1 MAKSVLEAGWGML
14 KTQLQYKRQQVGS
27 CVAIADEKYTS
38 RACSSC
44 GALTGPAGVNG
55 LGVRQWVCR
64 ACGDTRDR
72 DANAARTSWPRGGV
86 PRPFSGTSPR
96 ISLRR
101 RAGRLA
107 RARHGPRRLVR
118 RHEHRIFASVE
129 ITDPAA
135 YEDYRRRV
143 PAIIAAYGGR
153 YLARGGAV
161 ERLEGDA
168 PLNRLVILEFS
179 DIAQLKAFYNSA
191 EYQPLLAIRKRAA
204 RSSLL
209 AIEGV

>member
-1 MAKSVLEAGWGML
+1 MAA
-14 KTQLQYKRQQVGS
+14 Y
-27 CVAIADEKYTS
+27 
-38 RACSSC
+38 
-44 GALTGPAGVNG
+44 
-55 LGVRQWVCR
+55 
-64 ACGDTRDR
+64 
-72 DANAARTSWPRGGV
+72 
-86 PRPFSGTSPR
+86 
-96 ISLRR
+96 
-101 RAGRLA
+101 
-107 RARHGPRRLVR
+107 
-118 RHEHRIFASVE
+118 IFASVE

-168 PLNRLVILEFS
+168 PLNRLVILEFP
-179 DIAQLKAFYNSA
+179 DMARLKAFYNSA

-204 RSSLL
+204 RSNLL